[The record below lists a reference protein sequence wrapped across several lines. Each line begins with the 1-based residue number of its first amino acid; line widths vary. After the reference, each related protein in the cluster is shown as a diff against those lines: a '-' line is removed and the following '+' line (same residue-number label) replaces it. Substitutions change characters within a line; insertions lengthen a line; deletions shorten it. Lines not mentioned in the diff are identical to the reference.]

1 MKRIMI
7 TTMTFLLIA
16 IVVAF
21 GGSNATGQG
30 LDAQSTT
37 KFNKIFSAQSIALV
51 PGGRLEF
58 GVPATAKGIVVTDL
72 YIENLGGGVAELL
85 VQESP
90 APGTYF
96 NRYTFKTNANEK
108 VFYSFTTGLRLPYGV
123 GDVITGFSFQN
134 DGSSVANLRVLITGH
149 YAPY

>member
-1 MKRIMI
+1 MKRSLI
-7 TTMTFLLIA
+7 TAMTFLLST

-21 GGSNATGQG
+21 GGSTATGQG
-30 LDAQSTT
+30 LDAQSTA
-37 KFNKIFSAQSIALV
+37 KFNKTFSQQSVALA
-51 PGGRLEF
+51 PGERLEF

-90 APGTYF
+90 TPGTYF

-108 VFYSFTTGLRLPYGV
+108 VFFSFTTGLRLPFGV
-123 GDVITGFSFQN
+123 GTVITGFSFQN
-134 DGSSVANLRVLITGH
+134 DGASVANIRVLFTGR